1 MNERD
6 FHKLASPIARR
17 LQNMIARGV
26 VALTNAAKMMQTV
39 QLSLLA
45 GETSEDS
52 LEHFEPYGFTSRPLP
67 GAEAVTVFVDGDRSH
82 GLCLVVADRRYRMT
96 GFEEG
101 EVALH
106 DDQGQSVHLTRTGI
120 VVKGGGLPIRIEDT
134 PSVTLDTEQTILT
147 GDLQLAG
154 SLTMLGTAGVGTAV
168 RGPLSVT
175 GGSVTHDGVD
185 IGKTHKHSGVS
196 TGASNTGNPI

>member
-6 FHKLASPIARR
+6 FRKLAGPMVRR
-17 LQNMIARGV
+17 LQNMLARGV
-26 VALTNAAKMMQTV
+26 VVLSNAAKKMQTLQV
-39 QLSLLA
+39 NLLA
-45 GETSEDS
+45 GETTDD
-52 LEHFEPYGFTSRPLP
+52 LEHFEPYGYTSRPLP
-67 GAEAVTVFVDGDRSH
+67 GAESVVMFVDGDRSH

-106 DDQGQSVHLTRTGI
+106 DDQGQSVHLTRAGI
-120 VVKGGGLPIRIEDT
+120 VIKGASLPIRIEDT
-134 PSVTLDTEQTILT
+134 PSVTLDTPQTILT

-175 GGSVTHDGVD
+175 GGGVTHDGVD

-196 TGASNTGNPI
+196 PGGSNTGNPI